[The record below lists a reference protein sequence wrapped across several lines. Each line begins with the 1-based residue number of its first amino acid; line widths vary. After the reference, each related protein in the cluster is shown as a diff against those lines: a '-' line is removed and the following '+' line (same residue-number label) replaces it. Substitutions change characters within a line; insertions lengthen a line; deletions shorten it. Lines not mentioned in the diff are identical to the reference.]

1 MTGTSK
7 LPRRSSWI
15 KAIQLT
21 VIILIANDLSAET
34 NNRILGTDRDL
45 DGLAAFPA
53 KSVVNWQWTQ
63 EQKQQADQFSRMEL
77 IRDSSGKM
85 LWTLKVSPA
94 IPFVRPYLQILNLGI
109 KYFPPEA
116 DAIRMKVKAIS
127 GRMIVGFGGP
137 TAYFGDSDV
146 FLRPVS
152 VDATADGPEWRTVE
166 FSFHYGLLRNFR
178 RAGASRQAPWIY
190 YARWAQEPTGF
201 YIYKGSCGEIQMKDL
216 EIVTHNISQPFPVF
230 SAADYAPVT
239 TLTDF
244 QSANATGRVFTA
256 LLGENDK
263 EFDLSWN
270 QVKPISHPPLEIQ
283 ITNDLPAGLVLL
295 SHGRFLEEMSAV
307 GVQLSNSKTGDGL
320 RFRIKTET
328 AANNLLVPAIAGQPL
343 DFLIYASANPGI
355 FDWARFSP
363 LPELRRGPGHGYD
376 YNLTDAKLKS
386 LSNLSMAVYH
396 ARRFVPPGQWCETV
410 IPLADF
416 LCIDGR
422 GDLLSCLQQQ
432 LPPNPQQLIAAV
444 ILAPWPRQGRG
455 EATIKLQDLTLVQ
468 LKRDSGAGRSYFQFP
483 DATQLR
489 TIQSPKGSYSYL
501 LAPNESELPPEV
513 KKVFDELSE

>member
-1 MTGTSK
+1 MKKTSK
-7 LPRRSSWI
+7 FSISGGWN

-21 VIILIANDLSAET
+21 VIILISNDLSADT
-34 NNRILGTDRDL
+34 NYRILGTDRDL

-94 IPFVRPYLQILNLGI
+94 IPFVRPYLQLLNLGI

-116 DAIRMKVKAIS
+116 DAIRMKVKAVK
-127 GRMIVGFGGP
+127 GRMTIGFGGP

-146 FLRPVS
+146 FLRPIS

-201 YIYKGSCGEIQMKDL
+201 YIYKGSGGEIQIKDL

-343 DFLIYASANPGI
+343 DFLIYASANPGT
-355 FDWARFSP
+355 FDWAQFSP
-363 LPELRRGPGHGYD
+363 LPELRQGPGRGYD
-376 YNLTDAKLKS
+376 YNLTDAKLKNR
-386 LSNLSMAVYH
+386 SNLSLAVYH
-396 ARRFVPPGQWCETV
+396 ARRFVPPGQWCETL

-422 GDLLSCLQQQ
+422 GDMIKCLQQQ

-444 ILAPWPRQGRG
+444 LLAPWPRQGRG
-455 EATIKLQDLTLVQ
+455 ETTIKLQDLTLVQ
-468 LKRDSGAGRSYFQFP
+468 LKRDLGAVRSYFQFP

-513 KKVFDELSE
+513 KNVFDELSE

>member
-1 MTGTSK
+1 MTETSK
-7 LPRRSSWI
+7 LPRRSSWS
-15 KAIQLT
+15 KAIHLT
-21 VIILIANDLSAET
+21 AIILITNGLCAES
-34 NNRILGTDRDL
+34 NIRVLGTDRDL

-53 KSVVNWQWTQ
+53 KSVVDWQWTK
-63 EQKQQADQFSRMEL
+63 EQKLQADQFSRMEL
-77 IRDSSGKM
+77 IRDPSGAM
-85 LWTLKVSPA
+85 LWTLKVSPV
-94 IPFVRPYLQILNLGI
+94 IPFVRPYLELLNLGV

-116 DAIRMKVKAIS
+116 DAIRMKVKAIA
-127 GRMIVGFGGP
+127 GRMIIGFGGP

-146 FLRPVS
+146 FFRPIS
-152 VDATADGPEWRTVE
+152 VDARADGPEWRTVE

-201 YIYKGSCGEIQMKDL
+201 YIYKGSAGEIQIKDL
-216 EIVTHNISQPFPVF
+216 EIVTHNISRPFPVL
-230 SAADYAPVT
+230 SAADFEPVT

-244 QSANATGRVFTA
+244 QSATTTRRVFTA

-270 QVKPISHPPLEIQ
+270 QPKPMSHPPLEIL
-283 ITNDLPAGLVLL
+283 ITNDSSAGVVVRA
-295 SHGRFLEEMSAV
+295 HGRFLEEMSAV
-307 GVQLSNSKTGDGL
+307 GVQLSNSKTGNGL

-328 AANNLLVPAIAGQPL
+328 AVTNQLVPAAAGQPL
-343 DFLIYASANPGI
+343 DFLIYASTHPGT
-355 FDWARFSP
+355 FDWAQFSP
-363 LPELRRGPGHGYD
+363 LPELRRGPGRGYD
-376 YNLTDAKLKS
+376 YNLTDAKQKS

-396 ARRFVPPGQWCETV
+396 ARRFVPPGQWCDTV

-422 GDLLSCLQQQ
+422 GDMLSCLQQQ

-444 ILAPWPRQGRG
+444 LLAPWPRQGRG
-455 EATIKLQDLTLVQ
+455 ETTIKIQDLTLVQ
-468 LKRDSGAGRSYFQFP
+468 LKRDLGAVRSYFQFP

-501 LAPNESELPPEV
+501 LAPNESELPLEV
-513 KKVFDELSE
+513 KKVFDDLRE